1 MYNGLKSRVS
11 FFAEKDPVFIST
23 FVPKLQ
29 PIKVQM
35 GEFIYQKGEYPH
47 QGAYMSYLVY
57 FIVNGRVNMVIGVHA
72 ITFKT
77 YVSGSYFG

>member
-47 QGAYMSYLVY
+47 
-57 FIVNGRVNMVIGVHA
+57 
-72 ITFKT
+72 
-77 YVSGSYFG
+77 